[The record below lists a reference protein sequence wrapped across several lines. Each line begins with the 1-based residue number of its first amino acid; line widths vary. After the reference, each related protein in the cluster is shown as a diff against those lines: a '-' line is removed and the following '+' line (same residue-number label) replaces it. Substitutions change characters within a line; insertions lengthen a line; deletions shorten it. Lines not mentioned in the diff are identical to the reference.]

1 MINCFSFNKRYC
13 ILPLCFICLQLS
25 AQNAPDSV
33 VLRIHY
39 ASQMRFTEDSK
50 DLSPDEK
57 ILDIGKYSSHF
68 YSRWAERNWDIAD
81 SIFGQGGKLG
91 DYLAAKE
98 KNGFPNSKTPF
109 NVFKNYPIKNVLT
122 YTTRELKD
130 FLYKESMVTPEWE
143 MLVGDTTI
151 VEYACKKA
159 KAVFRGRTWL
169 VWYTMDIPYYDGP
182 WKLCGLPGLI
192 LKADDVKGDFMFNC
206 TGIEKGNLQPIVLRN
221 KKYVKCTPEELEKL
235 EVLSLQ
241 DPDAF
246 VVKMGYPNMPGFDA
260 DGKPLVYKPRI
271 RCLLEYHS
279 ETKK

>member
-1 MINCFSFNKRYC
+1 MISSLPFNKRYR

-25 AQNAPDSV
+25 AQNMPDSV

-39 ASQMRFTEDSK
+39 TSQMRFTEEQNY
-50 DLSPDEK
+50 LSPDEK
-57 ILDIGKYSSHF
+57 ILDIGKHSSHF
-68 YSRWAERNWDIAD
+68 YSRWAERNVDIAD
-81 SIFGQGGKLG
+81 SIFGQGGKLE

-130 FLYKESMVTPEWE
+130 FLYEESMVTTKWE
-143 MLVGDTTI
+143 MLMGDTTI
-151 VEYACKKA
+151 AGYPCKKA
-159 KAVFRGRTWL
+159 KTVFRGRTWL
-169 VWYTMDIPYYDGP
+169 VWYAMDIPYYDGP

-206 TGIEKGNLQPIVLRN
+206 IGIEKGDFKPIVLRN
-221 KKYVKCTPEELEKL
+221 KKYVKCTPEEMEELER
-235 EVLSLQ
+235 LSLK

-246 VVKMGYPNMPGFDA
+246 VAKMGYPKMPGFDA
-260 DGKPLVYKPRI
+260 NGKPLVYKPRI
-271 RCLLEYHS
+271 RCLLEYKS
-279 ETKK
+279 EATK